1 MLAQGPTGPKCLHPS
16 IHRESQTKGMGARLP
31 VASTKD
37 QGLILIGSLVI
48 PMADPN
54 LIKWEE
60 WNLRDIWIRKIWVDG
75 RETHPPPQTPGKIV
89 EYVKSFLGPNK
100 ALVCLDT

>member
-1 MLAQGPTGPKCLHPS
+1 
-16 IHRESQTKGMGARLP
+16 MGTRLP

-60 WNLRDIWIRKIWVDG
+60 WNPRDAWIRKIWVDG
-75 RETHPPPQTPGKIV
+75 QEIHPHPRENSGICKVFPRTKQGSGVP
-89 EYVKSFLGPNK
+89 
-100 ALVCLDT
+100 